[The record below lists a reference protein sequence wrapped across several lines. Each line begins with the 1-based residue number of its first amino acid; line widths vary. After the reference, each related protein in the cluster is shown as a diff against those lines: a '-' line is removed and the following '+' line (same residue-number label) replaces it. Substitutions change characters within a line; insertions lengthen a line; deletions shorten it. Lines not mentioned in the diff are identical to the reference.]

1 MGIVADVARLRPTR
15 VFDRLV
21 RRATCLPPRSAVP
34 DASWGF
40 PLTIERSSRT
50 RRRAPPGRHAAHQRF
65 LFVLEIPPILEPL
78 ERILDILGKI
88 LLLAKAKSFPKFTRK
103 SRRKSLPRPAN
114 LGKSA
119 EELEMHFR
127 LIDVYEAARAEIA
140 CGSVA
145 AGKHLSV
152 QNRSLVGCPCAMEK
166 SSVGLFDHHDDIK
179 MKHHTPP
186 TTQNRQKR
194 ILQTHTSHSP
204 PHARTRRT
212 PRPRP
217 TNSTPNHP
225 VHNTSAHSP
234 SPQDTARA

>member
-1 MGIVADVARLRPTR
+1 MGGKWEWESWPAWRVSDRLVSPTDSCLRPTR

-127 LIDVYEAARAEIA
+127 LIDVYEATRAEIA
-140 CGSVA
+140 CGRVA
-145 AGKHLSV
+145 AGKRLSI
-152 QNRSLVGCPCAMEK
+152 QNRSLVG
-166 SSVGLFDHHDDIK
+166 
-179 MKHHTPP
+179 
-186 TTQNRQKR
+186 
-194 ILQTHTSHSP
+194 
-204 PHARTRRT
+204 
-212 PRPRP
+212 
-217 TNSTPNHP
+217 
-225 VHNTSAHSP
+225 
-234 SPQDTARA
+234 

>member
-1 MGIVADVARLRPTR
+1 MGIVAGVACLRPTR
-15 VFDRLV
+15 VSDRLVSPTDSSADRLV

-127 LIDVYEAARAEIA
+127 LIDVYEATRAEIA
-140 CGSVA
+140 CGRVA
-145 AGKHLSV
+145 AGKRLSL
-152 QNRSLVGCPCAMEK
+152 QNLKVLLSIV
-166 SSVGLFDHHDDIK
+166 
-179 MKHHTPP
+179 
-186 TTQNRQKR
+186 N
-194 ILQTHTSHSP
+194 
-204 PHARTRRT
+204 
-212 PRPRP
+212 
-217 TNSTPNHP
+217 
-225 VHNTSAHSP
+225 
-234 SPQDTARA
+234 

>member
-1 MGIVADVARLRPTR
+1 MGIVAGVACLRPTR
-15 VFDRLV
+15 VSDRLVSPTDSSADRLV

-65 LFVLEIPPILEPL
+65 LLVLGSLEIPPILEPL

-127 LIDVYEAARAEIA
+127 LIDVYEATRAEIA
-140 CGSVA
+140 CGRVA
-145 AGKHLSV
+145 GGKRLS
-152 QNRSLVGCPCAMEK
+152 
-166 SSVGLFDHHDDIK
+166 
-179 MKHHTPP
+179 
-186 TTQNRQKR
+186 
-194 ILQTHTSHSP
+194 LQIQF
-204 PHARTRRT
+204 
-212 PRPRP
+212 
-217 TNSTPNHP
+217 NSTGRVAPCRG
-225 VHNTSAHSP
+225 S
-234 SPQDTARA
+234 